1 MNQKLQDHWKNL
13 IQPLFKDAASFDVR
27 LFGGITEKF
36 EMEMS
41 WIINTDQPRP
51 KKSLKTL
58 LVIFPWEMI
67 LEYEGKAE
75 RWQKSADGKIIKFIK
90 KNLENFT
97 PRNVEPPILK
107 LIVPEEIL
115 YK

>member
-1 MNQKLQDHWKNL
+1 MNQQLQDHWKNL
-13 IQPLFKDAASFDVR
+13 IQPLFKDADSFEVR
-27 LFGGITEKF
+27 LFVGINDKF

-51 KKSLKTL
+51 KKFLKTL
-58 LVIFPWEMI
+58 LIIFPWEMI

-75 RWQKSADGKIIKFIK
+75 GWQKSADGKIIKFIK
-90 KNLENFT
+90 NNLENFD
-97 PRNVEPPILK
+97 PRNVEPPIVK
-107 LIVPEEIL
+107 LIVPKEIL